1 MSAVRDRILEVAGEL
16 FYREGV
22 RAVGIDAIIEQA
34 DVARMSFYRHFKSK
48 DGLVLAC
55 VQARDERVLA
65 WFEREVARLAPDP
78 RDRPLAVFDALALRF
93 KAERYRGCG
102 LLNTMSEMPDR
113 ADTAHRA
120 AAQHKTRFESYLAG
134 LLRDAGLDDSHA
146 PDLMQLFDGAAVTA
160 VRVGTPEPAMRAKR
174 MAALLLGLPDPTAP
188 ARAKRSAT
196 TPGRARRSASTR

>member
-34 DVARMSFYRHFKSK
+34 EVARMSFYRHFKSK

-55 VQARDERVLA
+55 VQQRDERVLA

-93 KAERYRGCG
+93 KTEHYRGCG
-102 LLNTMSEMPDR
+102 LLNTMTEMPDPG
-113 ADTAHRA
+113 DTAHRA
-120 AAQHKTRFESYLAG
+120 AAMHKTRFEGYLAA
-134 LLRDAGLDDSHA
+134 LLRDAGHSDSHA
-146 PDLMQLFDGAAVTA
+146 ADLMQLFDGAAVTA

-174 MAALLLGLPDPTAP
+174 MAALLLGLSGPAAPTHTRRAAARSNRTRRP
-188 ARAKRSAT
+188 AN
-196 TPGRARRSASTR
+196 TR

>member
-55 VQARDERVLA
+55 VQQRDERVLA

-78 RDRPLAVFDALALRF
+78 HDRPLAVFDALALRF
-93 KAERYRGCG
+93 KTERYRGCG

-113 ADTAHRA
+113 TDTAHRA
-120 AAQHKTRFESYLAG
+120 AAQAKTRFEGYLAG
-134 LLRDAGLDDSHA
+134 LLRGAGLPDSHA
-146 PDLMQLFDGAAVTA
+146 ADLLQLFDGAAVTA

-174 MAALLLGLPDPTAP
+174 MAALLLGLPEPGTR
-188 ARAKRSAT
+188 ARATRAATRST
-196 TPGRARRSASTR
+196 RARKPSSAR